1 MENQTFLEAGEQA
14 EYASTISADDIR
26 RFAEISGDFA
36 PIHVDEDFAKKTPYG
51 KTIAHGALLMGLLSA
66 TSTII
71 AARSKE
77 RGAPGTPVSLGYDR
91 IRIIKPVFAGDNVTA
106 RYTLESVDEKAG
118 RTVSRVEIVN
128 QRGDICLIGSHIM
141 KWVLGR

>member
-1 MENQTFLEAGEQA
+1 LKGSKPSENKTFLEIGERA
-14 EYASTISADDIR
+14 EYSRKVSADDIR

-36 PIHVDEDFAKKTPYG
+36 PIHIDEAFAKTTPYG

-66 TSTII
+66 I

-91 IRIIKPVFAGDNVTA
+91 IRIIKPVFAEVIA
-106 RYTLESVDEKAG
+106 HYTLESVDDHAA
-118 RTVSRVEIVN
+118 RTRSKVEIVN
-128 QRGDICLIGSHIM
+128 QQGDVCLVGSHIM
-141 KWVLGR
+141 KWVLD

>member
-1 MENQTFLEAGEQA
+1 LAQT
-14 EYASTISADDIR
+14 
-26 RFAEISGDFA
+26 
-36 PIHVDEDFAKKTPYG
+36 
-51 KTIAHGALLMGLLSA
+51 AL
-66 TSTII
+66 
-71 AARSKE
+71 
-77 RGAPGTPVSLGYDR
+77 SLGYDR

-118 RTVSRVEIVN
+118 RTVPRVEIVN